1 MNAIKNITIGQ
12 TSRLH
17 RPVGYTMLS
26 NLINIVPFCLSIEA
40 INIIFRAFSTKDAV
54 LDTQRLWTIVGLL
67 VVYLSVML
75 WAERKAYRAN
85 FRSAYEMSAEG
96 RTSLAEHLRR
106 LSLGFLSRHD
116 PGDLSSMLITDFAMA
131 ETGMSHHLPQ
141 LMGALVM
148 PILAF
153 LSLVWI
159 NWRMAVAMFAS
170 LPFACLILWLS
181 TSVQNRLSG
190 AQINAKIEAGNRMEE
205 YLQGIRVMKAYNLLG
220 SRFTR
225 LRDAFL
231 NLKRAA
237 IRQEA
242 LLGPFV
248 LLSISIVRAGLTLMV
263 VCGAYLLLKGQL
275 DVLTFVMFLIVG
287 SRVFDPLTSALT
299 NFTEF
304 RYFSIAGGR
313 ILSLMKE
320 PEQTGTRQA
329 PESGDITF
337 EHASFAYQDKQV
349 LHDICCQFPKNT
361 LTALVGPSGSGKST
375 LMMLDLKPFLWT
387 YGFAFTYV
395 LAAILLIIGNRR
407 LDNRS
412 FAAHALHVVTQMFFG
427 LLISGILYMAV
438 LTITSSFFYIF
449 GIDEPKHFYEHF
461 KILRLILNFI
471 LSPAVI
477 IYTVILYTYFIKIAF
492 EWDLPKGG
500 VAWMVM
506 GFITVALIGRVAQ
519 SILSQRYYDWF
530 YSRFTL
536 IAIPPL
542 IMYWIG
548 SIYRIRLY
556 SFTESRFYLMVAGV
570 LMTLFVLMLFRT
582 RTRRYQL
589 MALIFGA
596 AIILFTYIPGISAKS
611 IGLSCQKQRLTELI
625 SELKLTDAKTGKLN
639 DDLDTWS
646 IKQDSLLCERYKDV
660 SSVIKYVRD
669 EIGDKEF
676 EAKYGKWSHSEYSF
690 TYAKAKDRD
699 YSDYDS
705 YSRRKPVELGEYT
718 IMLPSKAYQCNYND
732 TTVTVT
738 LNKDTVLAYPIQKIV
753 SKDRS
758 LLRNPEPLL
767 TYRNDSLLLILE
779 GICIRDSVITD
790 VRYYGLQLFKK
801 KQ

>member
-449 GIDEPKHFYEHF
+449 GIDEPKHFYEHIAQFIFFVLAPQVCCTLVRQNEDEVAEPF

-536 IAIPPL
+536 IA
-542 IMYWIG
+542 
-548 SIYRIRLY
+548 
-556 SFTESRFYLMVAGV
+556 
-570 LMTLFVLMLFRT
+570 LFVLMLFRT